1 MKLTRSVGYAVGILL
16 RVEAGGAAG
25 PMTADSISKG
35 CKFPPRF
42 LYRVLRRLVDAG
54 LLQGVSGPRGGYSLA
69 KKPRQIRLLDIILAV
84 DEADDGPGLVPVQ
97 KSHKPAISFINAVC
111 RREIDRFRREMGR
124 ITLARLRT
132 EQDANGRSGKAAKRK
147 PARAK
152 ARSQGS

>member
-25 PMTADSISKG
+25 PMTADAISKG

-69 KKPRQIRLLDIILAV
+69 RKPRQIRLLDILLAV

-97 KSHKPAISFINAVC
+97 KSHKPAIDLINEVC
-111 RREIDRFRREMGR
+111 RREMERFRREMGS
-124 ITLARLRT
+124 ITLARLRA
-132 EQDANGRSGKAAKRK
+132 EQDRKGRASKAAKRK

-152 ARSQGS
+152 APGRK

>member
-16 RVEAGGAAG
+16 RVEGGGDAG
-25 PMTADSISKG
+25 PMTADAISKG

-97 KSHKPAISFINAVC
+97 KSQQRAIAFINDIC
-111 RREIDRFRREMGR
+111 RRELERFRQEMAR
-124 ITLARLRT
+124 ITLAQLRA
-132 EQDANGRSGKAAKRK
+132 EQDRKRRPGKAGKRK

-152 ARSQGS
+152 ARSRA

>member
-25 PMTADSISKG
+25 PMTADAISKG

-69 KKPRQIRLLDIILAV
+69 KKPRQISVLDVILAV

-97 KSHKPAISFINAVC
+97 KSHQPAIAFINEIC
-111 RREIDRFRREMGR
+111 RREMERFRREMDS
-124 ITLARLRT
+124 ITLARLRA
-132 EQDANGRSGKAAKRK
+132 EKDRKRRPAKRAKRK

-152 ARSQGS
+152 VRGAG